1 MISFES
7 TLSQLALTWS
17 LRFRLVS
24 LQMTELRECYS
35 QDQLEDQLESLP
47 KDLDDFYHRII
58 SEINEKHHED
68 ALKILQWLSFAFR
81 PLRLNE
87 IVQVV
92 GVVPDSE
99 CGLRFKKSRVYQ
111 DPKLVLRVCSSLV
124 TYAEGNGNSV
134 SLYCMY

>member
-1 MISFES
+1 
-7 TLSQLALTWS
+7 
-17 LRFRLVS
+17 
-24 LQMTELRECYS
+24 MTELRECYS

-68 ALKILQWLSFAFR
+68 ALKILQWLTFAFR